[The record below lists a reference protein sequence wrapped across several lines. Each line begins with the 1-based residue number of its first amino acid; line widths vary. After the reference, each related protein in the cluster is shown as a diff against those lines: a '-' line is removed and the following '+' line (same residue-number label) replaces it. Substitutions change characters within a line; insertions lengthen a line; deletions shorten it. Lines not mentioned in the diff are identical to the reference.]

1 MTNEEFNNAFDSIF
15 ADENSVDLEKASE
28 LKDKMSELFTELETA
43 KKDNEFYINKVDDL
57 KRQNRALFLKSAP
70 KVNVPVENPEEPTM
84 TAYEKFNKAL
94 EEIGITI

>member
-1 MTNEEFNNAFDSIF
+1 MTNEEFNNAFDDIF
-15 ADENSVDLEKASE
+15 ADENNVNLEKASE
-28 LKDKMSELFTELETA
+28 LKEKMSELFVELETA

-70 KVNVPVENPEEPTM
+70 KVNVPVEPEEPTM

-94 EEIGITI
+94 DEIGITI